1 MEHTKMMMYKGSGLL
16 YNFGFRIYDATIA
29 KFLFEDPL
37 TKSYPMLTTYQ
48 FASNS
53 PSSAIDL
60 DGLEAWIV
68 ITEKYGESDP
78 INIMV
83 FVNDFRFM
91 GGVYE
96 VHKDYDMNNVQV
108 GLSGNF
114 ESYLS
119 YPAQFTRQ
127 GSYKR
132 LDGKK
137 AGYEFEIY
145 ASLLYGEV
153 GIKVG
158 KNLGIEFG
166 VDGEM
171 AGVSYSSRDGFDTNF
186 LEKVG
191 EHK

>member
-1 MEHTKMMMYKGSGLL
+1 M
-16 YNFGFRIYDATIA
+16 
-29 KFLFEDPL
+29 DPL

-96 VHKDYDMNNVQV
+96 VHKDYDMDNVQV
-108 GLSGNF
+108 GLSGI
-114 ESYLS
+114 L
-119 YPAQFTRQ
+119 
-127 GSYKR
+127 
-132 LDGKK
+132 K
-137 AGYEFEIY
+137 AIQ
-145 ASLLYGEV
+145 V
-153 GIKVG
+153 VQ
-158 KNLGIEFG
+158 N
-166 VDGEM
+166 
-171 AGVSYSSRDGFDTNF
+171 NF
-186 LEKVG
+186 LIMAIIQEKITNLSKRRSSGLRFYMV
-191 EHK
+191 KLALI